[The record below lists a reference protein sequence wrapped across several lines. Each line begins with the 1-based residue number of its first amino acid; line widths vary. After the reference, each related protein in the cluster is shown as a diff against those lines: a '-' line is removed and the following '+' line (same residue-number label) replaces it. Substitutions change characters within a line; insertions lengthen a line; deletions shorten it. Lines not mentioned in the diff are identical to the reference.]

1 MAFSI
6 PAKYKE
12 EISVKGK
19 TQEEL
24 MRIALETA
32 KALEWGTRDITTTG
46 FYAGI
51 GFSMLSFS
59 EVIHVLTYDDMISIK
74 SQCVGIQMFDW
85 GKNKKNVNAFKT
97 QLNKLL
103 N

>member
-12 EISVKGK
+12 EISTDGK
-19 TQEEL
+19 SKTEL
-24 MRIALETA
+24 IKIALETA
-32 KALEWGTRDITTTG
+32 NALDWATKNITDRG
-46 FYAGI
+46 FTALV
-51 GFSMLSFS
+51 GFSMASFS
-59 EVIHVLTYDDMISIK
+59 EIIK
-74 SQCVGIQMFDW
+74 IEASDNSLRITSSCVGIQMFDW

-97 QLNKLL
+97 QLNKSL